1 MYEKYGSLPFNHLNN
16 IFVDHLRYGEI
27 MFTYSILKE
36 GYAFGKLPKNTLLIA
51 PAYDL
56 MRGLDIKKNPK
67 VLDLIEYYFGEYV
80 KKPLYP
86 LFKKIGLLK
95 ILKK

>member
-1 MYEKYGSLPFNHLNN
+1 MPLESFQK
-16 IFVDHLRYGEI
+16 
-27 MFTYSILKE
+27 K
-36 GYAFGKLPKNTLLIA
+36 TLLIA

-67 VLDLIEYYFGEYV
+67 VLDLIEYYFGEYF

-86 LFKKIGLLK
+86 LFKKIRLLK